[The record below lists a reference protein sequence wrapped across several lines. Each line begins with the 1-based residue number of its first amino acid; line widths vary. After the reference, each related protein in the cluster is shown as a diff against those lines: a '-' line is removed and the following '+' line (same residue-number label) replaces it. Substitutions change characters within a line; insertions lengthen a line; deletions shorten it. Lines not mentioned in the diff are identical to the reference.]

1 MSQLEWINQQIA
13 KLDAQIANLS
23 AELHAA
29 KDKDVKASIREE
41 MNALQKQRK
50 IMETKRENVKE

>member
-1 MSQLEWINQQIA
+1 MSQLEWINQQIK

-29 KDKDVKASIREE
+29 KEKDVKASFRKE
-41 MNALQKQRK
+41 MNALQRQRK
-50 IMETKRENVKE
+50 LLETKRENVKE